1 MGGAVKDKAMM
12 TRATRGLAVV
22 GAASGVGAVT
32 WLVAQSLGMH
42 GPSGGVLWGGG
53 LITAALGLVGSLLAL
68 SSLNTEDQH
77 ARGRAS
83 AALVR
88 CPIGV
93 FASAFLI
100 AVGQSVL
107 AAH

>member
-68 SSLNTEDQH
+68 SSLNTADEQ
-77 ARGRAS
+77 ARVRAF
-83 AALVR
+83 AALVL

-93 FASAFLI
+93 FASAVLI
-100 AVGQSVL
+100 SVGRSAH